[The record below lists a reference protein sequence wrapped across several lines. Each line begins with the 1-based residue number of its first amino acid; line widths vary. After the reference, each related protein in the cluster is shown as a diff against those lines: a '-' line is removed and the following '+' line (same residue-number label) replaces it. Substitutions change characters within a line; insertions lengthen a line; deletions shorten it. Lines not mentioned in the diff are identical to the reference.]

1 MEVVV
6 ASEVEPAVHD
16 VEEEFGGEVVAIL
29 FGIALGGVH
38 RNADFSGY
46 AVDRI
51 AFEGDDIGRRW
62 IGEEVGV
69 ELGERVIVEK
79 DQGEFAGR
87 NAAEKFHGVQVEGGD
102 DAFELGTG
110 KA

>member
-1 MEVVV
+1 M
-6 ASEVEPAVHD
+6 
-16 VEEEFGGEVVAIL
+16 
-29 FGIALGGVH
+29 
-38 RNADFSGY
+38 
-46 AVDRI
+46 
-51 AFEGDDIGRRW
+51 
-62 IGEEVGV
+62 